1 MALVRPEDFSQLSC
15 TQAAELLAKAE
26 EQARDVKDPVARDL
40 IVLLLGILRRQA
52 VSYNRR
58 F

>member
-1 MALVRPEDFSQLSC
+1 MASVKPEDFAQLSC

-26 EQARDVKDPVARDL
+26 EQARDVEDPVARDL
-40 IVLLLGILRRQA
+40 ILLLLGILRRQT
-52 VSYNRR
+52 VNRR